1 MLRYIKS
8 LLLMNLL
15 LLSGCFHLPE
25 YAQPHIMEIGKK
37 QEGFKREITYRK
49 LTVDDFQA
57 SKLPEDIESHSKN
70 IGAHVCSRIRVG
82 KDAVFTITREYL
94 NQQIHYYGTITH
106 INFEAVMDPECSWLN
121 PDISG
126 KKLEYVLEHEQ
137 IHFALMEIAARKLTQ
152 DIRKEAKNFIAIQST
167 FQDTKDEI
175 SAKIKDMALT
185 ANQAVLKEHTS
196 FDEYTSLY
204 FDPKAQRWWLYRVED
219 LLLKQGEK

>member
-1 MLRYIKS
+1 MKKVKMLRYIKS

-57 SKLPEDIESHSKN
+57 SKLPED
-70 IGAHVCSRIRVG
+70 
-82 KDAVFTITREYL
+82 
-94 NQQIHYYGTITH
+94 
-106 INFEAVMDPECSWLN
+106 
-121 PDISG
+121 
-126 KKLEYVLEHEQ
+126 
-137 IHFALMEIAARKLTQ
+137 
-152 DIRKEAKNFIAIQST
+152 
-167 FQDTKDEI
+167 
-175 SAKIKDMALT
+175 
-185 ANQAVLKEHTS
+185 
-196 FDEYTSLY
+196 TSLY